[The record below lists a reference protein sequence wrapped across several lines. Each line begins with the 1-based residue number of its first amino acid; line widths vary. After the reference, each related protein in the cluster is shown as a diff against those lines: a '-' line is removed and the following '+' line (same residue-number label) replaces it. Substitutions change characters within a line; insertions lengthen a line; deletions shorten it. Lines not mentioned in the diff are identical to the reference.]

1 MIWNT
6 TAHRQQPEGRGF
18 TKEDT
23 SKKGFE
29 ILDKREYKKM
39 DSDGEAYE
47 LKTLE
52 KAAAAKFMTEQYYDN
67 LFNSHEERHKRMNT
81 LEVPFPPQIQ
91 IPNLG

>member
-1 MIWNT
+1 
-6 TAHRQQPEGRGF
+6 
-18 TKEDT
+18 
-23 SKKGFE
+23 
-29 ILDKREYKKM
+29 M

-81 LEVPFPPQIQ
+81 LEVPFPSIFLSLPPKFKFQ
-91 IPNLG
+91 NLG

>member
-1 MIWNT
+1 
-6 TAHRQQPEGRGF
+6 
-18 TKEDT
+18 
-23 SKKGFE
+23 
-29 ILDKREYKKM
+29 M
-39 DSDGEAYE
+39 DGDGEAYE

-81 LEVPFPPQIQ
+81 LEVPFPSIFLPSPQIQ